1 MEYISSEEGTGL
13 TAEKGERGANA
24 ETMTNETLNKIGGV
38 ILDACITVH
47 RELGPG
53 LLESAYVISLVREL
67 YLREINT
74 RVQVPV
80 EMTYKETPLGKIY
93 VIDIL
98 VENEIVLEIKAV
110 ERMEP
115 VFKAQL
121 ITYLKLTNK
130 KLGYLINFNVPLL
143 KDGFLRIVN
152 NF

>member
-1 MEYISSEEGTGL
+1 ME
-13 TAEKGERGANA
+13 
-24 ETMTNETLNKIGGV
+24 NETLNQIGGV

-53 LLESAYVISLVREL
+53 LLESAYVAALVREL
-67 YLREINT
+67 YLRGIAT

-80 EMTYKETPLGKIY
+80 EMIYKEAPLGKVY

-98 VENEIVLEIKAV
+98 VEGEVILEIKAV
-110 ERMEP
+110 DRIEP

-121 ITYLKLTNK
+121 ITYLKLADK

-143 KDGFLRIVN
+143 KDGFYRIVK